1 MSDALSC
8 AVLSWAEV
16 DEQQVEL
23 LPSRTVLSAFDSW
36 CFGGPGDDGGHAG
49 DGGDGNTGG
58 EGGYGGDGGNAT
70 AIIENPENHGFL
82 QINIAIAE
90 GGAGGDA
97 NGGDVDADGSDGG
110 NGGTD
115 NLKVNHP

>member
-16 DEQQVEL
+16 DSQRVEL
-23 LPSRTVLSAFDSW
+23 LPARTVLSAFDSW
-36 CFGGPGDDGGHAG
+36 YFGGVGDDGGTGG

-58 EGGYGGDGGNAT
+58 EGGYGGDGGNAEAT
-70 AIIENPENHGFL
+70 VKDNYNYGFM

-90 GGAGGDA
+90 GGDGGDA
-97 NGGDVDADGSDGG
+97 DGGDVDADGGSGG
-110 NGGTD
+110 DGGTD
-115 NLKVNHP
+115 GAV